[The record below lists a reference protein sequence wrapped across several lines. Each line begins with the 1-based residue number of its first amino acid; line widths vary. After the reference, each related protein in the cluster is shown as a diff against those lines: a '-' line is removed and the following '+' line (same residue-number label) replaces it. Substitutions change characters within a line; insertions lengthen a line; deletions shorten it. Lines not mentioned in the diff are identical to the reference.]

1 MARNYAAVKSFLER
15 QFIGIDEITGAEF
28 PAPAYKQLIASITSA
43 LWIIGILLVVF
54 GEGIFNML
62 RIRPPEWYDIIKNN
76 KMSVLVGLFILNNI
90 GNQMLATG
98 AFEIYL
104 NGDVIH
110 SKLESGE
117 FPTVEGLIAILNQY
131 GIQYFPQ

>member
-15 QFIGIDEITGAEF
+15 QFIGIDEITGDAF
-28 PAPAYKQLIASITSA
+28 PAPAYKQLIASITSS
-43 LWIIGILLVVF
+43 LWIIGIILVVF
-54 GEGIFNML
+54 GEGIFNL
-62 RIRPPEWYDIIKNN
+62 LQVRPPGWYDLIKNN
-76 KMSVLVGLFILNNI
+76 KMSVLFGLFVLNNI

-110 SKLESGE
+110 SRLESGD
-117 FPTVEGLIAILNQY
+117 FPTVDGLIAVLNRH
-131 GIQYFPQ
+131 GIQYIPQ